1 MTTEVLPL
9 LRAVCDVLDSLGISA
24 CVFDE
29 QDRTLLWNRSF
40 LRCFPEHG
48 GQIYSGESYEAN
60 LRRFFAGRLAGEAQA
75 QVERHVSEAI
85 QRHRSQV
92 RPFAFMHR
100 GRRLRVGSLPLP
112 GIGRIRLWIEQATPA
127 LAGPVDAGG
136 ADLSLFDH
144 LPDAVMVTTPDG
156 LIAWVNETFV
166 FAYGLPDRE
175 AAIGRSFEDLYR
187 EVWTDKPE
195 RAAYDAGRVALTE
208 RMRYTGA
215 PFELPLPLDR
225 WVRVVGH
232 PGAEGRGVFAHVDI
246 TELKRKERSLMLAE
260 QRARDSEARLRE
272 KSSLLEATL
281 ERMEQG
287 LMMVN
292 AEHVVEVC
300 NPRAIELLG
309 LPAELMASRPRFE
322 DVLAFQWA
330 SDEFSRTSQDLQDFV
345 RAGGILDKPH
355 AYDRERPDGRI
366 IEVRSVPLTGG
377 GVLRTYT
384 DVSER
389 RRREEHI
396 RHRAQHDGL
405 TALMNRD
412 SFREHLAAML
422 ADRRGAGFALHFIDL
437 DHFKPVNDRHGHAVG
452 DRALIAVAD
461 RLRAVAREGD
471 VVARLGGDEFGIL
484 QQDVQHTEH
493 AMRLARRVVAMLAQ
507 PLTVDGLSLQVGA
520 SVGVTVVARETAD
533 EADADA
539 LMRAADAAMYAAK
552 SAGRG
557 TVRLHGAAPD
567 GQA

>member
-1 MTTEVLPL
+1 MSTEVLPL
-9 LRAVCDVLDSLGISA
+9 LRAVCDVLDSLGIGA
-24 CVFDE
+24 CIFDE

-40 LRCFPEHG
+40 LRYFPEHG
-48 GQIYSGESYEAN
+48 GQIYSGEPYEAN
-60 LRRFFAGRLAGEAQA
+60 LRRFFAVRLSGMEQA
-75 QVERHVSEAI
+75 QVDRYVREAI
-85 QRHRSQV
+85 GRHRSQS
-92 RPFAFMHR
+92 RPFAFVHR

-112 GIGRIRLWIEQATPA
+112 GIGRLRLWTEQATPM

-187 EVWTDKPE
+187 GVWTDEPD
-195 RAAYDAGRVALTE
+195 RAGYDAGRMALTE

-215 PFELPLPLDR
+215 PFELPLPMDR
-225 WVRVVGH
+225 WVRIVGH

-300 NPRAIELLG
+300 NPRAVELLG

-366 IEVRSVPLTGG
+366 IEVRSVPLSGG

-412 SFREHLAAML
+412 SFREHLVAVL
-422 ADRRGAGFALHFIDL
+422 ADRRAAGFALHFIDL

-461 RLRAVAREGD
+461 RLRAVARDGD

-484 QQDVQHTEH
+484 QQGVQQAEH
-493 AMRLARRVVAMLAQ
+493 ALGLARRVVAMLAQ
-507 PLTVDGLSLQVGA
+507 PFTVDGLSLQVGA
-520 SVGVTVVARETAD
+520 SVGVAVVAREAAD
-533 EADADA
+533 AADADA

-557 TVRLHGAAPD
+557 TVRLHGAAAD
-567 GQA
+567 DQA